1 MFILTKSRL
10 DLDPEQLIF
19 ALDIGTRSIVGL
31 VCLAEGER
39 LRVIAT
45 ETAYHPQRDM
55 LDGQIQNIAGVVA
68 TAREVKIKLEKR
80 LGITLQK
87 VAVAAAGRALKTK
100 RYLLEKDLHGEQKVR
115 QQEIA
120 SLELEAVE
128 KAKELLFR
136 ENDDHNPELYYCVGY
151 TTVGYFLDG
160 YPITSLV
167 GQRGK
172 RVGIEVLATFLPQ
185 VVIDSLLTVVEQL
198 DLSVHNLTL
207 EPIAALQVTIPPEY
221 RSLNLALVDVG
232 AGTAD
237 IAITHQ
243 GSVTGYAM
251 VPLAGDEVTDQLAE
265 SFLLDFQTAETVK
278 LKLSAGG
285 QVSFKDIL
293 GNSYRLPSAAVVA
306 VLEPVVEKI
315 ARAIAAAIKEFNDGP
330 PRAVFF
336 IGGGSQTPLLRE
348 KLAACLDLPPE
359 MVAIR
364 GREIARQIIYTG
376 KKLKGP
382 ESITPFG
389 IALSALQRDYFGF
402 SYVTVNGK
410 VIRLLDTENLRVG
423 NVLVTAGYSAAS
435 LLGRR
440 SPALRVFYH
449 GREKIF
455 PGNLGENAMIMINDR
470 EASLETVVKNN
481 DCLEVIPA
489 RAGPP
494 LQIKAGEVCP
504 LEQCRVFC
512 NGEPLIIPPRLQI
525 NGHPGSPEQLLQEG
539 DRVECL
545 GLVTVGGFLE
555 IMGLNSGDVELLV
568 NGTTPL
574 PHTELKPGD
583 RISVKG
589 RAEGEKPIQANLHSG
604 QEKTTKWLT

>member
-1 MFILTKSRL
+1 MTRRNLIVDPSR
-10 DLDPEQLIF
+10 LIF

-31 VCLAEGER
+31 VCYPEGER
-39 LRVIAT
+39 LRVLTT
-45 ETAYHPQRDM
+45 EIAYHPQRDM
-55 LDGQIQNIAGVVA
+55 LDGQIHNIAGVVT
-68 TAREVKIKLEKR
+68 TARELKKTLEKR
-80 LGITLQK
+80 LGLTLGK

-100 RYLLEKDLHGEQKVR
+100 RHLLERELFGEQKVR

-120 SLELEAVE
+120 SLELEAVQ
-128 KAKELLFR
+128 KAQEFLFL
-136 ENDDHNPELYYCVGY
+136 EEEQKTPELYYCVGY

-172 RVGIEVLATFLPQ
+172 KMGIEVLATFLPQ

-198 DLSVHNLTL
+198 NMTVHNLTL
-207 EPIAALQVTIPPEY
+207 EPIAALHVTIPPEY

-237 IAITHQ
+237 IAITHK

-251 VPLAGDEVTDQLAE
+251 VPLAGDEVTEQLAE
-265 SFLLDFQTAETVK
+265 TYLLDFQTAEKLK
-278 LKLSAGG
+278 LKLSASPGG

-293 GNSYRLPSAAVVA
+293 GNSYRLPSTAIVS

-315 ARAIAAAIKEFNDGP
+315 AEAIAAAILEYNGGP

-348 KLAACLDLPPE
+348 KLAACLGLSPE

-364 GREIARQIIYTG
+364 GREIAHKIIYTG

-410 VIRLLDTENLRVG
+410 VIRLLDTDNLRVG
-423 NVLVTAGYSAAS
+423 NVLVTAGYSAGS

-440 SPALRVFYH
+440 SPGLRIFFNNE
-449 GREKIF
+449 EKVI
-455 PGNLGENAMIMINDR
+455 PGNPGENAVIMVNGRD
-470 EASLETVVKNN
+470 ASLETVVKNN
-481 DCLEVIPA
+481 DCIEVIPA
-489 RAGPP
+489 RSGPP
-494 LQIKAGEVCP
+494 LQLKAGELCP
-504 LEQCRVFC
+504 PEQCRVYC
-512 NGEPLIIPPRLQI
+512 NGESYSIPPRLRI
-525 NGHPGSPEQLLQEG
+525 NGLIANPERLLQEG
-539 DRVECL
+539 DRVEFL
-545 GLVTVGGFLE
+545 GLGTVTDFLE
-555 IMGLNSGDVELLV
+555 LLGLNGEEVELQV
-568 NGTTPL
+568 NGRNPS
-574 PHTELKPGD
+574 PDENLKPGD

-589 RAEGEKPIQANLHSG
+589 RAEGKRPLPGNPATDQTGINRQ
-604 QEKTTKWLT
+604 T

>member
-1 MFILTKSRL
+1 MTRRNLIMDPSR
-10 DLDPEQLIF
+10 LIF

-31 VCLAEGER
+31 VCYPEGEK
-39 LRVIAT
+39 LRVLTT
-45 ETAYHPQRDM
+45 EIAYHPQRDM
-55 LDGQIQNIAGVVA
+55 LDGQIHNIAGVVA
-68 TAREVKIKLEKR
+68 TAREVKERLEKR
-80 LGITLQK
+80 LGLTLQK

-100 RYLLEKDLHGEQKVR
+100 RHLLEQELQSEQKIR

-128 KAKELLFR
+128 QAKALLAR
-136 ENDDHNPELYYCVGY
+136 ESGEENSDPYYCVAY

-172 RVGIEVLATFLPQ
+172 KMGIEVLATFLPQ

-198 DLSVHNLTL
+198 GMTVHNLTL
-207 EPIAALQVTIPPEY
+207 EPIAALHVTIPPEY

-232 AGTAD
+232 AGTSD
-237 IAITHQ
+237 IAITHK

-251 VPLAGDEVTDQLAE
+251 VPLAGDEVTEQLAE
-265 SFLLDFQTAETVK
+265 TYLLDFQTAEKVK
-278 LKLSAGG
+278 LKLQAGG
-285 QVSFKDIL
+285 QISFKDIL
-293 GNSYRLPSAAVVA
+293 GNSYRLSASAIIS

-315 ARAIAAAIKEFNDGP
+315 AAAIAAAILEYNGGP

-348 KLAACLDLPPE
+348 KLAACLELPLD

-364 GREIARQIIYTG
+364 GREIAHKIIYTG

-410 VIRLLDTENLRVG
+410 VIRLLDTDNLRVG

-435 LLGRR
+435 LIGRR
-440 SPALRVFYH
+440 SPALRVYYQQKE
-449 GREKIF
+449 RIF
-455 PGNLGENAMIMINDR
+455 PGNAGENAVIMVNGK
-470 EASLETVVKNN
+470 EATLETPVKNN
-481 DCLEVIPA
+481 DSIEVIPA
-489 RAGPP
+489 RPGPP
-494 LQIKAGEVCP
+494 VQLQAAELCP
-504 LEQCRVFC
+504 QEARRIFC
-512 NGEPLIIPPRLQI
+512 NGEPFYLTPRLLV
-525 NGHPGSPEQLLQEG
+525 NGSPAPPERILQEG

-545 GLVTVGGFLE
+545 GLGTVRELLE
-555 IMGLNSGDVELLV
+555 SLGLGEGDVEVLL
-568 NGTTPL
+568 NGSAPAL
-574 PHTELKPGD
+574 ETELQPGD
-583 RISVKG
+583 QVSIRG
-589 RAEGEKPIQANLHSG
+589 RAEGR
-604 QEKTTKWLT
+604 